1 MGRFLY
7 SKDCLA
13 LTAQHTQHSL
23 IRQGGRQAG
32 GHKLGSGISR
42 GEGDVV
48 IIHKMGVSPGRR
60 HPETLPDTHLPAEG
74 KACAHLPAEGK
85 ACAHLPVPRQY
96 GDMGVMQP
104 GGILS
109 EPGHNRPSCPSTNLS
124 QATTDPP
131 APLPTSA
138 RPQPTL
144 LPPYQPALPFL
155 AASAGWLATSGR
167 PTCLRPPCSPRGRAR
182 ARGLGPSA
190 YPAGTPATT
199 WPPPRAPP
207 LHAHR
212 ARPCSGTAG
221 AACSGGACCWVSV
234 GGAWARG

>member
-131 APLPTSA
+131 APLPTC
-138 RPQPTL
+138 
-144 LPPYQPALPFL
+144 PALPCCLCRL
-155 AASAGWLATSGR
+155 AGHEWAAHVLEAALQPSRPGQGQGSWSLGLPCWNSGDYLATSTGS
-167 PTCLRPPCSPRGRAR
+167 PSPRSSGSTMLRDSRGSLQRRGMLLGECGRGVGKGVTH
-182 ARGLGPSA
+182 RG
-190 YPAGTPATT
+190 
-199 WPPPRAPP
+199 
-207 LHAHR
+207 
-212 ARPCSGTAG
+212 
-221 AACSGGACCWVSV
+221 
-234 GGAWARG
+234 